1 MTDEEIAKRLRQK
14 DIEIFDYIM
23 ERYNKLLWVVAGNIL
38 EKSGSPEDIEDCISN
53 VYIKLLEN
61 PKLYDY
67 KKGSLKSFLV
77 RVAKNLAID
86 RYRKLARGNV
96 TTIQEYFDGYVD
108 EDLLQS
114 MLTKESREKILE
126 ALDSLKEPDREIIVR
141 RYFYNEK
148 VKVISEKMRLQSKE
162 VENRLYQGK
171 IKLKKTNLNYRGGVY
186 DTCYNTCLCGSS

>member
-38 EKSGSPEDIEDCISN
+38 EKSGSPEDIEDCISD

-96 TTIQEYFDGYVD
+96 TTIQEYFDGYAHD
-108 EDLLQS
+108 DLLQS

-171 IKLKKTNLNYRGGVY
+171 LKLKKLLISEEGF
-186 DTCYNTCLCGSS
+186 